1 MKRILFILAVAA
13 SLSACKSKDA
23 GSASSATPVAAL
35 DGMFN
40 AIKNGDFD
48 GMKKFISKADVANLE
63 EIEKIGNGLDSNFV
77 REAKETMIKEFKEK
91 VKNVSYK
98 LTNEKTNGD
107 NATVDAEITENGK
120 TETHKFDLVKEDGD
134 WKIALGKSDNGMFNS
149 MKGNRGPGGKPDM
162 DNAIEKFK
170 NLSPDSQRMLL
181 EKGKAFFDTL
191 KARKGNL

>member
-1 MKRILFILAVAA
+1 MKRILFILAITTG
-13 SLSACKSKDA
+13 LFACNSKDA
-23 GSASSATPVAAL
+23 GSPSAATPVAAL

-48 GMKKFISKADVANLE
+48 GMKKFIARADLANLE
-63 EIEKIGNGLDSNFV
+63 EMEKIGNGLDSSFV
-77 REAKETMIKEFKEK
+77 KEAKETMINQFKEK

-98 LTNEKTNGD
+98 FTNEKTNGD
-107 NATVDAEITENGK
+107 NATVDAEITESGK
-120 TETHKFDLVKEDGD
+120 TETHTFDLVKENGD

-149 MKGNRGPGGKPDM
+149 MKGNMGPGKPDM
-162 DNAIEKFK
+162 GNAIEKFR
-170 NLSPDSQRMLL
+170 NLPPDSQKMLL